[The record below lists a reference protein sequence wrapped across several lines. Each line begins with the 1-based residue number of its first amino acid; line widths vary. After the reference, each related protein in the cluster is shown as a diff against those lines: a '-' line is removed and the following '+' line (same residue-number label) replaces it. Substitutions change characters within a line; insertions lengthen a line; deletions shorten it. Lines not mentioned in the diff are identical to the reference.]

1 MSSDDDSTTSEIQT
15 MSTPDVTQA
24 STVGKI
30 SYGHYLPDVVKEWI
44 TRAGFELDNQTILFA
59 AILMILI
66 VILMTSICVI
76 ACYCC
81 WTEIGIKRRR
91 KCKKKL
97 SSMIQDE
104 DIESDTN
111 NDQYYKNIMGG
122 RNIKSISQYAPVRN
136 NKYHDDKGKNDK
148 DEDKDKTS
156 EADNYYNQIMKN
168 KKVTPISEYRK
179 N

>member
-1 MSSDDDSTTSEIQT
+1 MTSNDDTTAFETQA

-24 STVGKI
+24 STVGEI
-30 SYGHYLPDVVKEWI
+30 SYSHYLPDVVKEWMM
-44 TRAGFELDNQTILFA
+44 RAGFDLDNQTILFA
-59 AILMILI
+59 GIVMILI
-66 VILMTSICVI
+66 VILITSICVI

-81 WTEIGIKRRR
+81 WTEIGMKRRR
-91 KCKKKL
+91 KCKK
-97 SSMIQDE
+97 SSSTIQDE
-104 DIESDTN
+104 DIESETN

-122 RNIKSISQYAPVRN
+122 RNIKSISQYTPVRN
-136 NKYHDDKGKNDK
+136 NKYHDDKEK

-168 KKVTPISEYRK
+168 KKVTSISEYRK